1 MNPGLLEV
9 IKGDHIQGANGYMLK
24 LKQEGKSK
32 FSVRIGGKA
41 VHAEL
46 VGDQIVW
53 DDGDVWLLVQDQ
65 ACNEKE
71 DSEVDAALWI
81 AEVRRVSADREE
93 YTENE
98 ARQAEAERTKA
109 DPSLQV
115 QEVAATGGITTG
127 AIAEPAAEPAP
138 SMECH
143 VSAECPAGIGI
154 SS

>member
-1 MNPGLLEV
+1 
-9 IKGDHIQGANGYMLK
+9 MLK
-24 LKQEGKSK
+24 LKQEGKNN
-32 FSVRIGGKA
+32 FSVRIGGNT

-53 DDGDVWLLVQDQ
+53 DDGDVWLLVQDS

-93 YTENE
+93 FIENE

-109 DPSLQV
+109 SLQV
-115 QEVAATGGITTG
+115 QEVSTAMVAATGG
-127 AIAEPAAEPAP
+127 
-138 SMECH
+138 
-143 VSAECPAGIGI
+143 
-154 SS
+154 